1 MQIGK
6 KRKHIM
12 FIRICL
18 PIVAAA
24 SCILNDKEQYF
35 YTQTYAKNK
44 IQSGN
49 HKLSYCFVWHQVNLV
64 VW

>member
-24 SCILNDKEQYF
+24 SCILNDN
-35 YTQTYAKNK
+35 APCWDRLC
-44 IQSGN
+44 G
-49 HKLSYCFVWHQVNLV
+49 L
-64 VW
+64 

>member
-18 PIVAAA
+18 PIVTAG
-24 SCILNDKEQYF
+24 SCILNDKEQ
-35 YTQTYAKNK
+35 K
-44 IQSGN
+44 
-49 HKLSYCFVWHQVNLV
+49 V
-64 VW
+64 VKYNAPC